1 MTQDAKTEIQ
11 ARVRVVVPG
20 ASAPRPAVSHN
31 LAGQKLGRKGRD
43 TRDRILA
50 AVGELLAGPRSV
62 QISLSAV
69 ARQASLGMTS
79 LYNYFSDLTELLLA
93 VLEPVMASAEDSYL
107 RMLREHWPDEA
118 LGERCQDFVSAYH
131 AFWKRNS
138 RLLHLRNQMTDQGD
152 QRMIVQRVKS
162 TQPVIRLIVN
172 QMGGDSWQLRSPEFA
187 MATMLM
193 IGIDRSITI
202 STDADLPALIAHDI
216 QHDEQHF
223 IRPAARLLELGI
235 RDLRL
240 QRAADQA
247 R

>member
-1 MTQDAKTEIQ
+1 MSQDAKTTQ
-11 ARVRVVVPG
+11 PAKVRVVVPG
-20 ASAPRPAVSHN
+20 SSGSRPAVSHN

-43 TRDRILA
+43 TRDRIVA

-93 VLEPVMASAEDSYL
+93 VLEPVMASAEDAYL
-107 RMLREHWPDEA
+107 RMLREPWSDDVLA
-118 LGERCQDFVSAYH
+118 ERCHQFVTAYH
-131 AFWKRNS
+131 QFWARNS

-152 QRMIVQRVKS
+152 ERMIVQRVKS

-172 QMGGDSWQLRSPEFA
+172 QMGGDSWQHRSPEFA

-202 STDADLPALIAHDI
+202 STDTDLPALIAHDI

-223 IRPAARLLELGI
+223 IRPSARLLELGI
-235 RDLRL
+235 RDMRER
-240 QRAADQA
+240 RA
-247 R
+247 